1 MGVKFAGEAAYTIPG
16 FNAVYISAAKKGYS
30 LHFFPFIEKASN
42 EHWTSLYCATKDI
55 DQVMEGAKRPVPNKG
70 ARRPVPK
77 RVIHFPFAP
86 PKATYTEVGLRP
98 TNPEHAAIW
107 DDYFDFV
114 GEVTVGRELSPTG
127 DEPEYHSDQNVHYGC
142 SYGQRRQAYYL

>member
-1 MGVKFAGEAAYTIPG
+1 
-16 FNAVYISAAKKGYS
+16 
-30 LHFFPFIEKASN
+30 
-42 EHWTSLYCATKDI
+42 
-55 DQVMEGAKRPVPNKG
+55 MEGAKRPVPNKG

-127 DEPEYHSDQNVHYGC
+127 DEPEYHSDGTYTMGVPMDSEGKRTIYSSTPSTQKLLEAK
-142 SYGQRRQAYYL
+142 RRKIAADHSDSAELLSTTVGNE